1 MGNRCFASFVRFF
14 LLPLLYFILL
24 SFPSRRN
31 ILSTDERPVLG
42 YDVTILSDLLHFSS
56 SHDALISS
64 VQMLLRKCYTFFVSV
79 SLFFAGATT
88 LPCKLRS
95 LLSKRVMKKDYRSS
109 SQKSD
114 ECVENNGWQRGSGS
128 SESRM
133 PILDWL
139 LVRRSHQTRVKYS
152 TCFNSEDTLLIVT

>member
-1 MGNRCFASFVRFF
+1 MKSQCWVTMLRYYRICCTSRR
-14 LLPLLYFILL
+14 LDLL
-24 SFPSRRN
+24 STNASQK
-31 ILSTDERPVLG
+31 VL
-42 YDVTILSDLLHFSS
+42 YIFCWCKS
-56 SHDALISS
+56 
-64 VQMLLRKCYTFFVSV
+64 
-79 SLFFAGATT
+79 FFAGATT

-133 PILDWL
+133 SILDWL

-152 TCFNSEDTLLIVT
+152 TCFDSEDTLLTVT